1 LRRRHQERHD
11 VALEDRAPVKI
22 EANTLCLVTL
32 VLLMPT
38 RHVDELPLRRRD
50 HPQAPGEAPDLAILF
65 PSPCVSACGANHH
78 VVVAPCVS

>member
-1 LRRRHQERHD
+1 
-11 VALEDRAPVKI
+11 
-22 EANTLCLVTL
+22 
-32 VLLMPT
+32 LLMPT
-38 RHVDELPLRRRD
+38 RHVDELPLRCRD